1 MVFFSARFK
10 DCDIFY
16 VCVFVLFRSSIW
28 LIYRCFLSLS
38 AFSHSLLFSVRFIFL
53 LFFFSSLGVMFLHL
67 AHLFITLTEREK
79 RKKTLTRNKKIKC
92 KDLVFCVVLLF
103 CFWGMDFFCNV
114 LKIVNKKQRSLYEWR
129 ETIDVE
135 MNVKQASKR
144 ERERENDSKFY
155 GKSNPTIN
163 TKLSNTNIYNK

>member
-1 MVFFSARFK
+1 
-10 DCDIFY
+10 
-16 VCVFVLFRSSIW
+16 
-28 LIYRCFLSLS
+28 
-38 AFSHSLLFSVRFIFL
+38 
-53 LFFFSSLGVMFLHL
+53 
-67 AHLFITLTEREK
+67 
-79 RKKTLTRNKKIKC
+79 
-92 KDLVFCVVLLF
+92 
-103 CFWGMDFFCNV
+103 MDFFCNV